1 MAWVWRAEVASV
13 RVTGLPASCALPPR
27 EVQSCL
33 LLVPAGLGRAAWDP
47 SQADLE
53 TATAFSQASL
63 FLWSKDA
70 KWQLRLLPDPS
81 GSHGSAQASLTENRG
96 GI

>member
-1 MAWVWRAEVASV
+1 MASV
-13 RVTGLPASCALPPR
+13 RVTGLPARCALPPR

-47 SQADLE
+47 SQADWRLL
-53 TATAFSQASL
+53 QL
-63 FLWSKDA
+63 FPRLPCFYGGKDA

>member
-47 SQADLE
+47 SQADFGDCYSFFPGFPVFVE
-53 TATAFSQASL
+53 
-63 FLWSKDA
+63 
-70 KWQLRLLPDPS
+70 
-81 GSHGSAQASLTENRG
+81 
-96 GI
+96 